1 MVRPSALLSKTKL
14 SYNNFPCR
22 LACLD
27 DINTG
32 RQTNL
37 ALTICNRPV
46 NHRATGCCY
55 RNQARGILYKTCDHS
70 QKEWLLQKLHLSQP
84 ILL

>member
-55 RNQARGILYKTCDHS
+55 RNQARGILYKTCENKS
-70 QKEWLLQKLHLSQP
+70 SAYMRSM
-84 ILL
+84 

>member
-27 DINTG
+27 DINTS

-55 RNQARGILYKTCDHS
+55 RN
-70 QKEWLLQKLHLSQP
+70 
-84 ILL
+84 